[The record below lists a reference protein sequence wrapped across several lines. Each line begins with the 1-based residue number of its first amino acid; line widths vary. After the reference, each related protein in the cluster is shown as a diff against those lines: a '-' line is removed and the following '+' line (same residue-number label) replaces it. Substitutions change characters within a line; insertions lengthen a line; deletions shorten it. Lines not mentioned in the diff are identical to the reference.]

1 MKEDEPLPLSESKP
15 KRKSRNG
22 TKHNK
27 RVNLRWAIIMLGW
40 SFVLSVLFTVISDT
54 ALKGVGYIAAFLI
67 LGAFILVGIIFDI
80 LGVAA
85 TSASE
90 KPFHA
95 MASRRVK
102 GSREALWLIRN
113 AEKVSSFC
121 NDVVGDISGIISG
134 SVAAII
140 VARFDSDSIIYP
152 LILTGMVAGL
162 TVGGKALGKGFAL
175 SYNSRILY
183 VAGKIINIF
192 KKNT

>member
-1 MKEDEPLPLSESKP
+1 MKDDEPLPLSESKP

-27 RVNLRWAIIMLGW
+27 RVNLRWAVIMLGW

-95 MASRRVK
+95 MASRRVN
-102 GSREALWLIRN
+102 GSKEALWLIRN

>member
-1 MKEDEPLPLSESKP
+1 MKDDEPLPLSESKP

-22 TKHNK
+22 TKHTTGQP
-27 RVNLRWAIIMLGW
+27 ALG
-40 SFVLSVLFTVISDT
+40 SYNADGACTSVFTVISDT

-95 MASRRVK
+95 MASRRVN
-102 GSREALWLIRN
+102 GSKEALWLIRN

>member
-1 MKEDEPLPLSESKP
+1 LKDDEPLPLSESKP

-27 RVNLRWAIIMLGW
+27 RVNLRWAVIMLGW

-95 MASRRVK
+95 MASRRVN
-102 GSREALWLIRN
+102 GSKEALWLIRN

>member
-1 MKEDEPLPLSESKP
+1 MKDDEPLPLSESKP

-27 RVNLRWAIIMLGW
+27 RVNLRWAVIMLGW

-95 MASRRVK
+95 MASRRVN
-102 GSREALWLIRN
+102 GSKEALWLIRN

-134 SVAAII
+134 SSP
-140 VARFDSDSIIYP
+140 R
-152 LILTGMVAGL
+152 
-162 TVGGKALGKGFAL
+162 L
-175 SYNSRILY
+175 S
-183 VAGKIINIF
+183 
-192 KKNT
+192 

>member
-1 MKEDEPLPLSESKP
+1 
-15 KRKSRNG
+15 
-22 TKHNK
+22 
-27 RVNLRWAIIMLGW
+27 MLGW

-95 MASRRVK
+95 MASRRVN
-102 GSREALWLIRN
+102 GSKEALWLIRN